1 MNRKSIIKNLV
12 DLRFFI
18 FKSLIGVLISTILSL
33 IFYRFIFEE
42 IIFAPVNKNFITY
55 KIYCQ
60 LVSSFRIDT
69 TLCIEKFNFILQN
82 RTMEGQL
89 SVLIY
94 TSITFG
100 FILSFPWIIFQLLTY
115 IKEKFSASKSINLKF
130 QVLNISLLFIVGVIF
145 GYYII
150 VPLSISFL
158 TNVQISSIIKNQI
171 DIGSYISLL
180 RSTIIATGVIFNLPI
195 LVYYLNKLGIV
206 NHDLLKH
213 YRRYAYVIILI
224 ASAIIT
230 PPDVLSLILLV
241 IPLFCLYEISTYLCK
256 FNRTVNI

>member
-1 MNRKSIIKNLV
+1 MSRKSVIKNLV
-12 DLRFFI
+12 DLRFLI
-18 FKSLIGVLISTILSL
+18 FKSFIGVFISTILSL

-42 IIFAPVNKNFITY
+42 IVFAPVNKNFITY
-55 KIYCQ
+55 KIYCE
-60 LVSSFRIDT
+60 LVTSFRIDPI
-69 TLCIEKFNFILQN
+69 LCVEKFNFILQN

-89 SVLIY
+89 SVLVY

-100 FILSFPWIIFQLLTY
+100 FILSFPWIIFQFLSY
-115 IKEKFSASKSINLKF
+115 IKEKYSTSKSINLNIH
-130 QVLNISLLFIVGVIF
+130 VLNISLLFFLGVLF
-145 GYYII
+145 GFFII

-158 TNVQISSIIKNQI
+158 TNVQISSIIKNHI

-180 RSTIIATGVIFNLPI
+180 RSTLIATGVIFNLPI
-195 LVYYLNKLGIV
+195 LVYYLNKFGIV
-206 NHDLLKH
+206 NHDLLKK

-241 IPLFCLYEISTYLCK
+241 IPLFSLYEISTYLCK
-256 FNRTVNI
+256 FNLPIKI